1 MQATPVDTF
10 QEYRPL
16 LFSIAYRMLGSV
28 MDAEDAVQETYLR
41 WQRAAGDAT
50 AVASPKSYLTT
61 VVTRLCIDQARSAE
75 ARHTA
80 YVGPDLPEPLS
91 TEPAPDAAGEAEL
104 ADTLSTA
111 FLIVLETL
119 SPVERAAFL
128 LRDVFAYDYPEIARV
143 TGKGEANCR
152 QLVRRAR
159 QRVAERRPRFPA
171 APEQRRRLTDQFM
184 QTCQD
189 GDLDGLVALLA
200 DDITLWSDGGGKV
213 AAARFPI
220 HGAPRVA
227 RALLGIFR
235 KAPAGAFAR
244 PADLNGTPG
253 LVAYQDDGTPLGT
266 LTLDIADGRISGVYL
281 VVNPDKLRALPPAAS

>member
-61 VVTRLCIDQARSAE
+61 VVTRLCIDQVRSAE

-80 YVGPDLPEPLS
+80 YVGPDLPEPLP
-91 TEPAPDAAGEAEL
+91 TGPDAAGEAEL
-104 ADTLSTA
+104 ADSLSTA
-111 FLIVLETL
+111 FLVLLRTL

-128 LRDVFAYDYPEIARV
+128 LREVFAYDYPEIAQI
-143 TGKGEANCR
+143 TGKSEANCR

-159 QRVAERRPRFPA
+159 QRIAERRPRFPA
-171 APEQRRRLTDQFM
+171 PPEQRRRLTDQFM
-184 QTCQD
+184 RACLD

-220 HGAPRVA
+220 HGAAHVG
-227 RALLGIFR
+227 RALLGFVR
-235 KAPAGAFAR
+235 KTPAGWGAR

-253 LVAYQDDGTPLGT
+253 IVAYLADGTPLGT
-266 LTLDIADGRISGVYL
+266 LTLDIADARIRGVYV
-281 VVNPDKLRALPPAAS
+281 VVNPDKLRAIPPAAP

>member
-1 MQATPVDTF
+1 MQATVADTF

-61 VVTRLCIDQARSAE
+61 VVTRLCIDQLRSAE

-80 YVGPDLPEPLS
+80 FVGPDLPEPLP
-91 TEPAPDAAGEAEL
+91 TGPDVAGEAEL
-104 ADTLSTA
+104 ADSLSTA
-111 FLIVLETL
+111 FLVLLRTL
-119 SPVERAAFL
+119 SPVERAVFL
-128 LRDVFAYDYPEIARV
+128 LREVFAYDYPEIAQI

-159 QRVAERRPRFPA
+159 QRLAERRPRFPA
-171 APEQRRRLTDQFM
+171 PPEQRRRLTDQFLRA
-184 QTCQD
+184 CVD

-200 DDITLWSDGGGKV
+200 DDITLWSDGGGRV

-220 HGAPRVA
+220 RGALHVG
-227 RALLGIFR
+227 RAMLGILR
-235 KAPAGAFAR
+235 KTPGDAFVR

-253 LVAYQDDGTPLGT
+253 FVAYLADGTPFGT
-266 LTLDIADGRISGVYL
+266 LTLDIAGGRVRGVYI
-281 VVNPDKLRALPPAAS
+281 VVNPDKLHAIPPAAP